1 MKLATIEIIQALAPH
16 PNADAIELA
25 TVLGFQCVVR
35 KVDNFKEGERIVF
48 IQPDSVLPDKAWAE
62 FYRSKSNRIK
72 AIRLRGA
79 WSEGVIESLEA
90 VGYAGPIEI
99 GHEIS
104 RDIGVTKYE
113 PPAPQDLQAKGPLP
127 HDIRKTDEERF
138 NNIID
143 LPYGELV
150 DVTLKIDGQS
160 FSVYRQDG
168 EMGVLG
174 RTQEYKLDSDNNF
187 TRNFRRLEPALKEE
201 AWLTDGLCLRG
212 EQYGQ
217 QGGGKGI
224 QLTAYNPYS
233 KMPLGV
239 AFFGVWIIKDRCYAN
254 KGHELYIHDLLDFP
268 FERVPVLERN
278 VPLTPE
284 LIKKYAED
292 LTEMNGQPFE
302 GVVIQHSKGSFK
314 VMSKTYDSKK

>member
-113 PPAPQDLQAKGPLP
+113 PPAPQDLQAKGPRP

-143 LPYGELV
+143 LPYGELEV
-150 DVTLKIDGQS
+150 QS
-160 FSVYRQDG
+160 R
-168 EMGVLG
+168 
-174 RTQEYKLDSDNNF
+174 
-187 TRNFRRLEPALKEE
+187 
-201 AWLTDGLCLRG
+201 
-212 EQYGQ
+212 
-217 QGGGKGI
+217 
-224 QLTAYNPYS
+224 
-233 KMPLGV
+233 
-239 AFFGVWIIKDRCYAN
+239 
-254 KGHELYIHDLLDFP
+254 
-268 FERVPVLERN
+268 
-278 VPLTPE
+278 
-284 LIKKYAED
+284 AE
-292 LTEMNGQPFE
+292 
-302 GVVIQHSKGSFK
+302 
-314 VMSKTYDSKK
+314 